1 MLNKEIENLG
11 LEIDLACDN
20 NDSLKLEQLLVSCDS
35 LMGNETSENRSVL
48 YFYKANCCAALR
60 MIERKDV
67 DDTWNWHQERL
78 ITEILHLRKA
88 VAETGFEQLNEVMQC
103 KILTNIANGLSSLG
117 RAIESINYY
126 DKALSRID
134 NFAMA
139 LGNKAIGQVHY
150 RESLSI

>member
-11 LEIDLACDN
+11 LEIDLACDS
-20 NDSLKLEQLLVSCDS
+20 NDSLKLEQLLVGCDS

-78 ITEILHLRKA
+78 ITEILHLWLR
-88 VAETGFEQLNEVMQC
+88 TTQ
-103 KILTNIANGLSSLG
+103 
-117 RAIESINYY
+117 
-126 DKALSRID
+126 
-134 NFAMA
+134 
-139 LGNKAIGQVHY
+139 
-150 RESLSI
+150 